1 MSARLMA
8 AMVDQFC
15 DSYRRAP
22 SSITLDIDD
31 TFDAVHGHQQ
41 LSLFNARAVLVN
53 GWALTELRGWR
64 ASCMISENI
73 RRDFE
78 FGSLVPC
85 NASTIPL
92 PGQP

>member
-1 MSARLMA
+1 MDRPIDQFWNFDGSQFAMA

-41 LSLFNARAVLVN
+41 LLLFP
-53 GWALTELRGWR
+53 LRR
-64 ASCMISENI
+64 TLFPA
-73 RRDFE
+73 DPY
-78 FGSLVPC
+78 L
-85 NASTIPL
+85 
-92 PGQP
+92 